1 MRQQIEQLISRYQK
15 NLFNIAFHIC
25 RDIDDANDVVQ
36 ETFIQYVTIPK
47 EFHDD
52 NHIKAWLMKVAI
64 NKAKDLRKS
73 FWKKHRVSLNEIGE
87 IPFKQEEEYLIDAV
101 MRLPEKYRIIIHLFY
116 YEDMQVK
123 EIAEALDL
131 SAANV
136 KTRLSRG
143 RKILKEALS
152 GGR

>member
-1 MRQQIEQLISRYQK
+1 MAFLKIQQEKEMRQQIEQLISRYQK

-36 ETFIQYVTIPK
+36 ETLIQYVTIPK

-73 FWKKHRVSLNEIGE
+73 F
-87 IPFKQEEEYLIDAV
+87 
-101 MRLPEKYRIIIHLFY
+101 
-116 YEDMQVK
+116 
-123 EIAEALDL
+123 
-131 SAANV
+131 
-136 KTRLSRG
+136 
-143 RKILKEALS
+143 
-152 GGR
+152 